1 MSALALVES
10 MAGASGG
17 LVGDVVAEGP
27 VGVTQNAGEQI
38 TFWICATL
46 AVIGAGG
53 TVLSRKAV
61 HSALC
66 IALTMINLA
75 ILYLAQDAPFLGMVQ
90 IIVYTGAVMMLFVF
104 VLMVVGVD
112 ASDSLV
118 ETIKGQRVWAG
129 IAFVGFL
136 GLLLAGITDSL
147 SGTTVTGLDAANAT
161 YGGNVQGI
169 GVAIFTRYLLAFEV
183 TSALLITAAVGAMVL
198 THRERVEPRKTQA
211 QLSTERFAP
220 DRHPVSKPSP
230 GVYAR
235 NNAVDMPALLPDG
248 TVAEDSVP
256 GPLRLEGYVREADG
270 LALEE
275 AEHLL
280 AHESVIVTAASSGAP
295 RPGTSGPGTGGSD
308 AAATADS
315 VPAGSGASERDA
327 GGPA

>member
-1 MSALALVES
+1 VSTVASLGAL
-10 MAGASGG
+10 
-17 LVGDVVAEGP
+17 VAEGS
-27 VGVTQNAGEQI
+27 VGVTQNTGEQI
-38 TFWICATL
+38 TFWVCATL
-46 AVIGAGG
+46 AVLGAGG

-61 HSALC
+61 HSALF

-75 ILYLAQDAPFLGMVQ
+75 VLYVAQDAPFLGMVQ
-90 IIVYTGAVMMLFVF
+90 VIVYTGAVMMLFVF

-118 ETIKGQRVWAG
+118 ETLKGQRVLAG
-129 IAFVGFL
+129 VAFVGFL

-147 SGTTVTGLDAANAT
+147 SGTTVVGLTEANAEH
-161 YGGNVQGI
+161 GGNVQGI

-220 DRHPVSKPSP
+220 DRHPVNKPSP

-248 TVAEDSVP
+248 SIAEDSVP
-256 GPLRLEGYVREADG
+256 GPLRLEGDIREADR
-270 LALEE
+270 LAIEE

-280 AHESVIVTAASSGAP
+280 AHEAVIVDSSGGDP
-295 RPGTSGPGTGGSD
+295 LD
-308 AAATADS
+308 ASQEGQA
-315 VPAGSGASERDA
+315 
-327 GGPA
+327 

>member
-1 MSALALVES
+1 MNALTTLGAL
-10 MAGASGG
+10 
-17 LVGDVVAEGP
+17 VAEGP
-27 VGVTQNAGEQI
+27 VGVTPNTGEQI

-61 HSALC
+61 HSALF

-75 ILYLAQDAPFLGMVQ
+75 ILYVVQDAPFLGMVQ
-90 IIVYTGAVMMLFVF
+90 VIVYTGAVMMLFVF

-118 ETIKGQRVWAG
+118 ETLKGQRLWAG
-129 IAFVGFL
+129 VAFVGFL
-136 GLLLAGITDSL
+136 GLLLAGITDAL
-147 SGTTVTGLDAANAT
+147 AGTTLIGLDAANAEH
-161 YGGNVQGI
+161 GGNVQGI

-198 THRERVEPRKTQA
+198 THRERVEPRRTQA

-220 DRHPVSKPSP
+220 DQHPVNKPSP

-248 TVAEDSVP
+248 SIAEESVP
-256 GPLRLEGYVREADG
+256 RPLRLEGDIHDADR
-270 LALEE
+270 LAIEE

-280 AHESVIVTAASSGAP
+280 AHEAVIVDPA
-295 RPGTSGPGTGGSD
+295 GGDPLD
-308 AAATADS
+308 AAQEDR
-315 VPAGSGASERDA
+315 P
-327 GGPA
+327 